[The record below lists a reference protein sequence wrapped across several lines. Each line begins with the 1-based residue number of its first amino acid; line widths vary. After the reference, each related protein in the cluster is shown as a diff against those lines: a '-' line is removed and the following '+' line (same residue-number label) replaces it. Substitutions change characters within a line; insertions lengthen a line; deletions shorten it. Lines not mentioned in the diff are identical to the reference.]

1 MNKRQNK
8 EKRKRLGPKAQK
20 ILILLQA
27 GITISLTTRPDVAVN
42 VIKGVFKDLE
52 KIDHRTLNNAIAN
65 LYRSK
70 LIDYKE
76 NPDKTVTLN
85 LTDNGKIKALQ
96 YNPDAISIKK
106 MDKWDGMW
114 RLVMFDIPE
123 RFKKGRNAL
132 SLKLKQMGFYPM
144 QKSAFISPYECKN
157 EVDFV
162 VELFNLKLYVRF
174 ILVKETD
181 IDLDLKNKFQLP

>member
-1 MNKRQNK
+1 M
-8 EKRKRLGPKAQK
+8 GPKAQK

-106 MDKWDGMW
+106 NG
-114 RLVMFDIPE
+114 
-123 RFKKGRNAL
+123 
-132 SLKLKQMGFYPM
+132 
-144 QKSAFISPYECKN
+144 
-157 EVDFV
+157 
-162 VELFNLKLYVRF
+162 
-174 ILVKETD
+174 
-181 IDLDLKNKFQLP
+181 